1 MNTMGLRAMLCLAVL
16 VAVVDMFV
24 MHPSQR
30 RSAEVDVCTAGL
42 EQWSQYGAC
51 AGYQLGNFSRSL
63 GNTELR
69 TKQNFED
76 SLKELCGEILPA
88 TRSCVADRMSGC
100 DRATREQME
109 QAVQSTGFTCQPG
122 GTTVN
127 PAVVYVLSQI
137 SEDDFVQSANCRIR
151 VNARMCFEEGLEA
164 AGIPSSPQPQQDDLL
179 PALTNNFSLD
189 TSSYPV
195 VPYTKAFIKC
205 AVSLFREE
213 SNDCPAWR
221 ADVLVKMVMD
231 IFDAFLG
238 MQMPFT
244 IPEWKEMMDV

>member
-1 MNTMGLRAMLCLAVL
+1 MGLRAMLCLAVL

-30 RSAEVDVCTAGL
+30 RSAEVDVCTAGSH
-42 EQWSQYGAC
+42 QWNQYGSC
-51 AGYQLGNFSRSL
+51 AGYQLGNFTRSL

-76 SLKELCGEILPA
+76 SLKEFCGEILPA
-88 TRSCVADRMSGC
+88 IRSCVADRMSGC

-109 QAVQSTGFTCQPG
+109 QAVQSTGFVCQPG
-122 GTTVN
+122 GTAVN
-127 PAVVYVLSQI
+127 PAVVNVLSQI

-151 VNARMCFEEGLEA
+151 VNAHMCYKEGLEA
-164 AGIPSSPQPQQDDLL
+164 AGIPFSPQPDEVV
-179 PALTNNFSLD
+179 PALSNNFSLD
-189 TSSYPV
+189 TSSYRF
-195 VPYTKAFIKC
+195 VPYMKAFIKC

-221 ADVLVKMVMD
+221 ADVLVKIVMEMN
-231 IFDAFLG
+231 DAILG